1 MKYYCRNCKREY
13 EDLSFK
19 YCPVCLTKIIEKPF
33 NYENKNIQENLDPR
47 RKEIFDWLYELY
59 DGNVDNLREMYKDYN
74 YSSEE
79 DLINISVDMQ
89 YSDEFKK
96 GLDYTESK
104 DFKKA
109 IECYGKATKDCQT
122 EVAWINK
129 ALNHLFL
136 NEPSEIL
143 ICADEALK
151 IHPQCSYAF
160 YCKSCAYLLLNDYKL
175 AVDVCN
181 EGLAFDSENFNLWA
195 NKTMAT
201 FSLGYLSDALEY
213 CDKALSLK
221 TNNEEVKN
229 QLIGLRNQFRK

>member
-1 MKYYCRNCKREY
+1 MEYYCRNCKREY

-19 YCPVCLTKIIEKPF
+19 YCPVCLTKIVKKPL
-33 NYENKNIQENLDPR
+33 NYENIHGNQDPR
-47 RKEIFDWLYELY
+47 RKEIFDRLYELY
-59 DGNVDNLREMYKDYN
+59 GTNVDNLREIYRDYN

-79 DLINISVDMQ
+79 DLINISVDID
-89 YSDEFKK
+89 YSDDFKK

-109 IECYGKATKDCQT
+109 IECYGKATADCQT

-129 ALNHLFL
+129 ALNHMFL
-136 NEPSEIL
+136 NEPSDVL

-160 YCKSCAYLLLNDYKL
+160 YCKSYAYISINDYKS
-175 AVDVCN
+175 AVDMCN

-195 NKTMAT
+195 NKTIAMV
-201 FSLGYLSDALEY
+201 SLGHLSDALQC

-221 TNNEEVKN
+221 TNNKEVRN
-229 QLIGLRNQFRK
+229 TLIELKKMLGK